1 MKKDKFI
8 KDLKGSINE
17 KIASVFIVSKIMR
30 KQAKSRTTGS
40 ADEAYCLLKLQD
52 KSGLIDAIIW
62 PDTYRKFKKL
72 LDPEGKESAGK
83 ESLDE
88 DTKAELK
95 AEKLKEED
103 CVEVEGII
111 SEYKGDLQ
119 IVISSIQKA
128 DSGEID
134 YSCFIRA
141 LPEENKK
148 NLVREL
154 EEMIELVEDKYLK
167 GLLDLFF
174 KDKQIFEDFNKS
186 AAAVK
191 YHHAYSGG
199 LIEHS
204 VKVAKNCNVV
214 SGNYP
219 ELNKDLLIAGALLH
233 DIGKI
238 EEYYTGLTIKI
249 TDEGN
254 LLGHIAMGYG
264 MVREKIKEIAG
275 FPEKTAKELLHIIIS
290 HHGYKEF
297 GSPRVPETQEAF
309 VVYHMDHLD
318 ADIFHDKFETEGE
331 TVVGIENS
339 DNGSDDVPT
348 HVIKKSK
355 SNGGPSDGLRQ
366 GGLF

>member
-8 KDLKGSINE
+8 KDLKALINE
-17 KIASVFIVSKIMR
+17 KIASVFIVSKIIR
-30 KQAKSRTTGS
+30 KQAKPRKAGG
-40 ADEAYCLLKLQD
+40 ADEDYCLLKLQD

-62 PDTYRKFKKL
+62 PDIYRKFKKL
-72 LDPEGKESAGK
+72 LDPEGRQTGDKESQDSA
-83 ESLDE
+83 SI
-88 DTKAELK
+88 AELK

-103 CVEVEGII
+103 CVEVEGIV

-119 IVISSIQKA
+119 IVISSIKKA
-128 DSGEID
+128 GEGEVD

-141 LPEENKK
+141 LPEENKQ

-154 EEMIELVEDKYLK
+154 EEIMELVKDEYLK
-167 GLLDLFF
+167 GLLGLFF
-174 KDKQIFEDFNKS
+174 KDKKILEDFNKS

-204 VKVAKNCNVV
+204 VKVAKNCIMV

-264 MVREKIKEIAG
+264 MVREKIKEIEG
-275 FPEKTAKELLHIIIS
+275 FPGKTAKELLHIIIS

-297 GSPRVPETQEAF
+297 GSPRVPETLEAF

-318 ADIFHDKFETEGE
+318 ADIFHDRFETEGE

-339 DNGSDDVPT
+339 SNGVDDVPT
-348 HVIKKSK
+348 HVLKKSK
-355 SNGGPSDGLRQ
+355 SNGGPSDILRQ
-366 GGLF
+366 DELF

>member
-8 KDLKGSINE
+8 KDLKSSINE
-17 KIASVFIVSKIMR
+17 KIASVFIISKIIR
-30 KQAKSRTTGS
+30 KQAKSRNTGS

-62 PDTYRKFKKL
+62 PDVYRKFKKL
-72 LDPEGKESAGK
+72 LDPEGRESKNKESQG
-83 ESLDE
+83 EE
-88 DTKAELK
+88 TIVELK

-103 CVEVEGII
+103 CVEVEGIV

-119 IVISSIQKA
+119 IVVSSIKRA
-128 DSGEID
+128 DSSEID
-134 YSCFIRA
+134 YSCFIRS
-141 LPEENKK
+141 LPEENKQ

-154 EEMIELVEDKYLK
+154 QEIIELVEDEYLK
-167 GLLDLFF
+167 SLLDLFF
-174 KDKQIFEDFNKS
+174 KDKKIFEDFNKS

-204 VKVAKNCNVV
+204 VKVAKNCIMV

-264 MVREKIKEIAG
+264 MVREKILEIGG
-275 FPEKTAKELLHIIIS
+275 FPGKTAKELLHIIIS

-318 ADIFHDKFETEGE
+318 ADIFHDRFEIEGE

-339 DNGSDDVPT
+339 SNGSDDVPT
-348 HVIKKSK
+348 HVSKKSR
-355 SNGGPSDGLRQ
+355 SNGSPTDRQNQDGL
-366 GGLF
+366 F

>member
-8 KDLKGSINE
+8 KDLKSSINE
-17 KIASVFIVSKIMR
+17 KISSVFIVSKIIR
-30 KQAKSRTTGS
+30 KQAKSRKAGS
-40 ADEAYCLLKLQD
+40 ADEDYCLLKLQD

-62 PDTYRKFKKL
+62 PDIYKKT
-72 LDPEGKESAGK
+72 PE
-83 ESLDE
+83 LTDDE
-88 DTKAELK
+88 
-95 AEKLKEED
+95 LKEED
-103 CVEVEGII
+103 CVEVDGII

-119 IVISSIQKA
+119 IVISSIKKA
-128 DSGEID
+128 DTGEID

-148 NLVREL
+148 TLIRAL
-154 EEMIELVEDKYLK
+154 EEIIELVKDEYLK
-167 GLLDLFF
+167 RLLGLFF
-174 KDKQIFEDFNKS
+174 KDKKIFEDFNKS

-204 VKVAKNCNVV
+204 VKVAKNCIMI
-214 SGNYP
+214 SDNYP

-264 MVREKIKEIAG
+264 MVREKIKEIPG
-275 FPEKTAKELLHIIIS
+275 FPDKTAKELLHIIIS

-318 ADIFHDKFETEGE
+318 ADIFHDRFETEGE
-331 TVVGIENS
+331 TIVGIENS
-339 DNGSDDVPT
+339 VSGSDDVPT
-348 HVIKKSK
+348 HVIKKPK
-355 SNGGPSDGLRQ
+355 NNGSLSDRLRQDGL
-366 GGLF
+366 F

>member
-8 KDLKGSINE
+8 KDLKTLINE
-17 KIASVFIVSKIMR
+17 KIASVFIVSKIIL
-30 KQAKSRTTGS
+30 KQAKSRKAGS

-62 PDTYRKFKKL
+62 PDVYRKFKEL
-72 LDPEGKESAGK
+72 LDPEGKEPGYKSQNT
-83 ESLDE
+83 ESW
-88 DTKAELK
+88 AELK
-95 AEKLKEED
+95 GEKLKEED

-111 SEYKGDLQ
+111 SEYRGDLQ
-119 IVISSIQKA
+119 IVISSIKRA
-128 DSGEID
+128 DSSEID

-141 LPEENKK
+141 LPEENKQ
-148 NLVREL
+148 NFALEL
-154 EEMIELVEDKYLK
+154 EEIIELVEDEYLK
-167 GLLDLFF
+167 NLLGLFF
-174 KDKQIFEDFNKS
+174 KNKKIFEDFNKS

-199 LIEHS
+199 LLEHS
-204 VKVAKNCNVV
+204 VKVAKNCIMV

-219 ELNKDLLIAGALLH
+219 ELNRDLLITGALLH
-233 DIGKI
+233 DIGKTK
-238 EEYYTGLTIKI
+238 EYYTGLTIKI

-254 LLGHIAMGYG
+254 LLGHIAIGYG
-264 MVREKIKEIAG
+264 MVLEKIKEIEG
-275 FPEKTAKELLHIIIS
+275 FPGKTAKELLHIIIS

-309 VVYHMDHLD
+309 VVYHMDHMD

-339 DNGSDDVPT
+339 GNEPDDVPT
-348 HVIKKSK
+348 HVLKKSK
-355 SNGGPSDGLRQ
+355 SNDGPSDRLRQ
-366 GGLF
+366 DGLF

>member
-8 KDLKGSINE
+8 RDLRNSVNE
-17 KIASVFIVSKIMR
+17 KIASVFIVSKIIL
-30 KQAKSRTTGS
+30 KQAKSRKAGS

-62 PDTYRKFKKL
+62 PDVYRKFKKI
-72 LDPEGKESAGK
+72 LDPESETSGDKESQDAG
-83 ESLDE
+83 SS
-88 DTKAELK
+88 AELK
-95 AEKLKEED
+95 DEKLKEED
-103 CVEVEGII
+103 CVEVEGVI
-111 SEYKGDLQ
+111 SEYRGDLQ
-119 IVISSIQKA
+119 IVISSIKKA
-128 DSGEID
+128 DSGGID
-134 YSCFIRA
+134 YSYFIRS
-141 LPEENKK
+141 LPEGNKQ
-148 NLVREL
+148 NLVLEL
-154 EEMIELVEDKYLK
+154 EEIIGLVENKFLK
-167 GLLDLFF
+167 SLLGLFF
-174 KDKQIFEDFNKS
+174 KDKKIFEDFNKS

-204 VKVAKNCNVV
+204 VKVAKNCIMV

-219 ELNKDLLIAGALLH
+219 DLNKDLLIAGALLH

-264 MVREKIKEIAG
+264 MVREKVKEIEG
-275 FPEKTAKELLHIIIS
+275 FPDKTAKELLHIIIS

-297 GSPRVPETQEAF
+297 GSPRVPETPEAF

-331 TVVGIENS
+331 TAVGIENS
-339 DNGSDDVPT
+339 GNGSDDVPT
-348 HVIKKSK
+348 HILKKSK
-355 SNGGPSDGLRQ
+355 SNGGPSERLRQDGL
-366 GGLF
+366 F

>member
-8 KDLKGSINE
+8 RDLKTSINE
-17 KIASVFIVSKIMR
+17 KIASAFIVSKIIL
-30 KQAKSRTTGS
+30 KQAKSRKAGG
-40 ADEAYCLLKLQD
+40 ADEDYCLLKLQD

-62 PDTYRKFKKL
+62 PDVYRKFKKL
-72 LDPEGKESAGK
+72 LDPEGAQPGDEEYRGAESGA
-83 ESLDE
+83 D
-88 DTKAELK
+88 LK
-95 AEKLKEED
+95 YEKLKEED
-103 CVEVEGII
+103 CVEVEGVI
-111 SEYKGDLQ
+111 SEYRGDLQ
-119 IVISSIQKA
+119 IVISSIKKA

-134 YSCFIRA
+134 YSCFIRS
-141 LPEENKK
+141 LPEGSKQ
-148 NLVREL
+148 NLALEL
-154 EEMIELVEDKYLK
+154 EEIIELVEDEYLK
-167 GLLDLFF
+167 ILLGLFF
-174 KDKQIFEDFNKS
+174 KDKKIFEDFNKS

-204 VKVAKNCNVV
+204 VKVARNCIRV

-219 ELNKDLLIAGALLH
+219 ELNQDLLIAGALLH

-264 MVREKIKEIAG
+264 MVREKIGKING
-275 FPEKTAKELLHIIIS
+275 FPGKTAKELLHIIIS

-297 GSPRVPETQEAF
+297 GSPRVPETPEAF

-339 DNGSDDVPT
+339 GNGQDDVPT
-348 HVIKKSK
+348 HILKKSK
-355 SNGGPSDGLRQ
+355 NNGGPSERLRQDGL
-366 GGLF
+366 F

>member
-8 KDLKGSINE
+8 KDLKSSINE
-17 KIASVFIVSKIMR
+17 KIASVFIISKIIR
-30 KQAKSRTTGS
+30 KQAKSRKAGS

-52 KSGLIDAIIW
+52 NSGLIDAIIW
-62 PDTYRKFKKL
+62 PDVYRKT
-72 LDPEGKESAGK
+72 PE
-83 ESLDE
+83 LTDE
-88 DTKAELK
+88 E
-95 AEKLKEED
+95 LKEED
-103 CVEVEGII
+103 CVEVDGIV

-119 IVISSIQKA
+119 IVISSIKKA
-128 DSGEID
+128 DAGEID

-148 NLVREL
+148 FLVQEL
-154 EEMIELVEDKYLK
+154 EEIIEIVKDEYLK
-167 GLLDLFF
+167 SLLDLFF
-174 KDKQIFEDFNKS
+174 KDKKIFKDFNKS

-204 VKVAKNCNVV
+204 VKVAKNCIVIA
-214 SGNYP
+214 GNYT

-264 MVREKIKEIAG
+264 MVREKIREIAG
-275 FPEKTAKELLHIIIS
+275 FPDKTAKELLHIIIS

-318 ADIFHDKFETEGE
+318 ADIFHDRFETEGE
-331 TVVGIENS
+331 TVIGIENS
-339 DNGSDDVPT
+339 GNGSDDVPT
-348 HVIKKSK
+348 HIIKKPKNSG
-355 SNGGPSDGLRQ
+355 SQSDRLRQ
-366 GGLF
+366 DELF